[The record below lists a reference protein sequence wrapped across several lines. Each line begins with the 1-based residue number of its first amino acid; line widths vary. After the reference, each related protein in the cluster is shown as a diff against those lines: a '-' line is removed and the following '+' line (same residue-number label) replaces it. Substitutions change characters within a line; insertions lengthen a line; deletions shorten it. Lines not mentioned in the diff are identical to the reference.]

1 MLILGIQHG
10 EKGEKKVIM
19 QKVISSSKL
28 RNITETEL
36 VCHKTSF
43 EFEAAL
49 HEWICEKCEGGW
61 TPKGSVSRS
70 IR

>member
-49 HEWICEKCEGGW
+49 HE
-61 TPKGSVSRS
+61 
-70 IR
+70 